1 MESGYSGSERRK
13 SERVRVNITV
23 AYQIEKPIS
32 IKMLVGEEEVE
43 ATIVDISEGGL
54 AILTKHDL
62 PIDTLLLVEFMLIRI
77 DKETNFKYYESI
89 KIKGEVK
96 SSVLLAEDKYRLGV
110 SFKNLEEES
119 KFKIAAFVRKGG
131 PTKEPDIYY
140 EGLS

>member
-1 MESGYSGSERRK
+1 MEGQIPNSERRRA
-13 SERVRVNITV
+13 ERVKVNITV

-62 PIDTLLLVEFMLIRI
+62 PLATLLAVEFMLIRTER
-77 DKETNFKYYESI
+77 ETSFKYYESV

-96 SSVLLAEDKYRLGV
+96 SSIILGEDKYRLGV
-110 SFKNLEEES
+110 SFKGLDEES
-119 KFKIAAFVRKGG
+119 KFKISAFITKGNLPKG
-131 PTKEPDIYY
+131 QDITYG
-140 EGLS
+140 EA

>member
-1 MESGYSGSERRK
+1 MEGQIPNNERRK
-13 SERVRVNITV
+13 AERVRVNITV

-62 PIDTLLLVEFMLIRI
+62 PMATLLVVEFMLIRTER
-77 DKETNFKYYESI
+77 ETNFKYYESV

-96 SSVLLAEDKYRLGV
+96 SSVILSEDRYRLGV
-110 SFKNLEEES
+110 AFKGLDEES
-119 KFKIAAFVRKGG
+119 KFKISAFVKKGIA
-131 PTKEPDIYY
+131 PKEPDMTYG
-140 EGLS
+140 EA